1 MNMDTNVIWKK
12 NDGAMP
18 EHVRRVVETAQNE
31 LMLRSL
37 QLPSGIVNMIRYNA
51 DKNAQT
57 VNEYIS
63 AIVIGHLTTAS

>member
-1 MNMDTNVIWKK
+1 MSTDTKVIWRKG
-12 NDGAMP
+12 DGAMP
-18 EHVRRVVETAQNE
+18 EHVKCVVVAAQNE
-31 LMLRSL
+31 LMLKSL
-37 QLPSGIVNMIRYNA
+37 QLPSGIINTIRYNA